1 MKDFD
6 DNNIYESEEDDE
18 DYDDFDDED
27 DDFDDEDDDFDDE
40 EDDGYI
46 FQLDETLE
54 INKKHELEF
63 SEIVESNKPV
73 YDPYWDINDPF
84 VRLILGILF
93 GIGAIGSI
101 YYITMWILG

>member
-1 MKDFD
+1 MKYFD
-6 DNNIYESEEDDE
+6 DNNIYESEDDDE
-18 DYDDFDDED
+18 IEVLDED
-27 DDFDDEDDDFDDE
+27 

-46 FQLDETLE
+46 FQLDKALD
-54 INKKHELEF
+54 INKKNELEF

-73 YDPYWDINDPF
+73 YDHYWDINDPF

>member
-1 MKDFD
+1 MKYFD
-6 DNNIYESEEDDE
+6 DNNIYESEDDE
-18 DYDDFDDED
+18 DIEVLDDED
-27 DDFDDEDDDFDDE
+27 
-40 EDDGYI
+40 DDGYI
-46 FQLDETLE
+46 FQLDKTLE

-73 YDPYWDINDPF
+73 YDHYWDINDPF

>member
-1 MKDFD
+1 MKYFD
-6 DNNIYESEEDDE
+6 DNNIYESEDDE
-18 DYDDFDDED
+18 DIEVLDDDED
-27 DDFDDEDDDFDDE
+27 
-40 EDDGYI
+40 DDGYI
-46 FQLDETLE
+46 FQLDKTLE
-54 INKKHELEF
+54 INRKNELEF

-73 YDPYWDINDPF
+73 YDHYWDINDPF